1 MHPLAVSYSECFVGS
16 WSSNSPAPSKLF
28 IVFYVNFLVVLYWKI
43 VRRLVCNSCNQKP
56 QHILSGG
63 NWTVPGKRYEVLI
76 PAIVQDE

>member
-1 MHPLAVSYSECFVGS
+1 
-16 WSSNSPAPSKLF
+16 
-28 IVFYVNFLVVLYWKI
+28 VFYVNFLVVLYWKI